1 MRHELIQHRGCGTDG
16 HALEND
22 TARTLHGGVEKAF
35 AAEQHVLK
43 SFDGTDFH
51 GAALAHGR
59 QIACIDDL
67 AGSRRDVVVMRGT
80 VDFQKDQSC
89 AAEFPHQEAFAAEE
103 SCAETLL

>member
-1 MRHELIQHRGCGTDG
+1 MRHELIQYRGCGTDG
-16 HALEND
+16 HALKND
-22 TARTLHGGVEKAF
+22 SAGAFHSGVEETF
-35 AAEQHVLK
+35 TAEEHVLK
-43 SFDGTDFH
+43 SFDRTDFH

-89 AAEFPHQEAFAAEE
+89 AAEFPH
-103 SCAETLL
+103 